1 MRPMFLFIV
10 LGSLAFVMS
19 GCYAIGQYSR
29 ADDKGMTFALIG
41 IGFMIASLAATLAER
56 NDGNQNPPVRARPRD
71 NCQSK
76 EPDS

>member
-19 GCYAIGQYSR
+19 GCYVTGQHSR
-29 ADDKGMTFALIG
+29 ADGKGMTFALIG

-56 NDGNQNPPVRARPRD
+56 NDQKQVSPARAKPRD
-71 NCQSK
+71 DREAK
-76 EPDS
+76 EPGS